1 MFIINGGSITA
12 NVGDASNINGAK
24 STITVKGAASVSAS
38 TGNIVNVITSG
49 AATFITDGES
59 LSGNLICDNTSSIA
73 ATLQNNSTLTGS
85 IDSASL
91 TIDSTSKWNVNAV
104 SWLKTLIDPSGISG
118 SSMTNI
124 YGNGYNVY
132 YNKLLSANSY
142 LGGLTYSLVNG
153 GKLLPIGTTGVEDQT
168 TSTPKSFKLEQNYPN
183 PFNPTTTI
191 KFSVA
196 QKRNVQLVV
205 YEVNGRKIA
214 ELLNG
219 EKEPSDYEI
228 IFNESKLS
236 SGVYFYEL
244 RSAGFFQSKKMII
257 MK

>member
-1 MFIINGGSITA
+1 M
-12 NVGDASNINGAK
+12 
-24 STITVKGAASVSAS
+24 
-38 TGNIVNVITSG
+38 
-49 AATFITDGES
+49 
-59 LSGNLICDNTSSIA
+59 
-73 ATLQNNSTLTGS
+73 
-85 IDSASL
+85 
-91 TIDSTSKWNVNAV
+91 
-104 SWLKTLIDPSGISG
+104 
-118 SSMTNI
+118 
-124 YGNGYNVY
+124 
-132 YNKLLSANSY
+132 
-142 LGGLTYSLVNG
+142 TYSLVNG
-153 GKLLPIGTTGVEDQT
+153 SKLLPIGTTGVEDQT

-196 QKRNVQLVV
+196 QKGNVQLVV